1 MSLTFTLLAV
11 CHAWVDGPRCASRR
25 PPMRAAVALRGADG
39 EPFDEIS
46 WRRYG
51 RVVDLPWD
59 APVRLGLML
68 QPPTDV
74 VVLVTLAADDGSETA
89 PTMRVRGAA
98 LGDAGFPDGG
108 GDDASERRVCPFT
121 SSWRGDWRAL
131 LAFEDDDAAR
141 QVAEVIST
149 MEGWPLRAV
158 KLATPE
164 AMEFVRANEEL
175 VLAVVAHAPDELDE
189 ARRGDSDGE

>member
-1 MSLTFTLLAV
+1 MVALTLFTLLAA
-11 CHAWVDGPRCASRR
+11 CHAWVHPPCASRR
-25 PPMRAAVALRGADG
+25 PPTRSAVARRGADG
-39 EPFDEIS
+39 EPFEEIS

-68 QPPTDV
+68 QPPADV
-74 VVLVTLAADDGSETA
+74 VVLVTLADGTETA

-98 LGDAGFPDGG
+98 LGDAGFPVGR
-108 GDDASERRVCPFT
+108 DDAASERRVCPFT

-141 QVAEVIST
+141 QVAEVISS

-175 VLAVVAHAPDELDE
+175 VLAVVAPAADELDDDD
-189 ARRGDSDGE
+189 APAGGG